1 MYKMFY
7 NVHILCFFLEV
18 KKWVGHPL
26 QVTTNEWFRRHRRSS
41 SRADWLVPAGLRD
54 MKRIFKG
61 MQWANCL
68 IAFIACLQ
76 LVVFAHVHNSEV
88 PRRWSSQEGK
98 KVDFFSTQP
107 TLPSIGGKTV
117 STYTKA
123 LISWKLGSWIKPT
136 LPPRLLCTEVGLIIW
151 GFYNWWVI
159 CMFIYYKPSLFLF
172 YEWAWWSFGI
182 RFCSEIH
189 LSIY

>member
-76 LVVFAHVHNSEV
+76 LVVFAHVHNFEV
-88 PRRWSSQEGK
+88 PRRWSSQEGTPESW
-98 KVDFFSTQP
+98 FSEPRFSEFRDIVNKIQ
-107 TLPSIGGKTV
+107 LPF
-117 STYTKA
+117 
-123 LISWKLGSWIKPT
+123 
-136 LPPRLLCTEVGLIIW
+136 W
-151 GFYNWWVI
+151 GFTRHI
-159 CMFIYYKPSLFLF
+159 TFI
-172 YEWAWWSFGI
+172 
-182 RFCSEIH
+182 
-189 LSIY
+189 